1 MKHFVIAIDGE
12 AGSGKGTLGAQLAKR
27 LGFLH
32 LDTGALY
39 RCATVLVLESGINPK
54 DEKAVTAIASKAKIE
69 AKLVGETEHYFLN
82 NRDLSLANALR
93 TPEVNNTVSIISPYP
108 RLRELIRSTQHK
120 IASMNNMVIEGRD
133 ITTVV
138 FPNADVKF
146 YVTADLHIRAQRR
159 LNDYKKQG
167 ISITLKEVEDA
178 IIERDK
184 NDKERENCPLVCAKD
199 AIVIDN
205 GTATIKES
213 VQKMYDIVQDKL
225 NSQK

>member
-82 NRDLSLANALR
+82 NRATGQILLSGIL
-93 TPEVNNTVSIISPYP
+93 
-108 RLRELIRSTQHK
+108 
-120 IASMNNMVIEGRD
+120 
-133 ITTVV
+133 
-138 FPNADVKF
+138 FPNN
-146 YVTADLHIRAQRR
+146 II
-159 LNDYKKQG
+159 KQ
-167 ISITLKEVEDA
+167 S
-178 IIERDK
+178 
-184 NDKERENCPLVCAKD
+184 
-199 AIVIDN
+199 N
-205 GTATIKES
+205 G
-213 VQKMYDIVQDKL
+213 
-225 NSQK
+225 